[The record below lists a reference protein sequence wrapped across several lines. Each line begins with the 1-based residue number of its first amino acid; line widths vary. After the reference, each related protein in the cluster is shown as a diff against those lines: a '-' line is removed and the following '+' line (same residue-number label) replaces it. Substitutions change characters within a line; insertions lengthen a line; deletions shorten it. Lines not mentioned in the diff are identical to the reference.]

1 MTRASTS
8 FALLMVVAACVA
20 ADEPPLKV
28 TVQQLLANP
37 KKFAGKRVDVS
48 GYYRASLEDSSLLA
62 SARVADER
70 WSTDNAIWLEP
81 DIWDPRYHRRRPP
94 NVSDVDALRGRTVR
108 VIGTFSYRELKQRI
122 VSSRG
127 PRTIVEATRGNGW
140 GGLWPRAIK
149 NITYFRPLR

>member
-62 SARVADER
+62 SVRVADER

-81 DIWDPRYHRRRPP
+81 DIWDPAIHRRRPP

-108 VIGTFSYRELKQRI
+108 VIGTFSYREL
-122 VSSRG
+122 
-127 PRTIVEATRGNGW
+127 
-140 GGLWPRAIK
+140 
-149 NITYFRPLR
+149 